1 MRRADGAR
9 LMARAS
15 GLSGLGGPT
24 GLRGAGDHQPA
35 HVGLTF
41 WVLTTSRAAAS
52 SRDISALAFDGVL
65 EVHAPRKGGRHV
77 GCAAACSKSLVASS
91 ASSVL
96 KDAPRMGANSVLFTS
111 GRKPCCSALT
121 GRLVKRD
128 IVGLRLPDSS
138 SSCAMRAG
146 TRIASE
152 HRFVSTHVR
161 LGRTHL

>member
-15 GLSGLGGPT
+15 GLSGLGGPN
-24 GLRGAGDHQPA
+24 GLRGCAGDHQLGRTPSRTA
-35 HVGLTF
+35 AP
-41 WVLTTSRAAAS
+41 SRAV
-52 SRDISALAFDGVL
+52 SALAFDGVL
-65 EVHAPRKGGRHV
+65 DVHAPRKGGRHV
-77 GCAAACSKSLVASS
+77 GCAVACSKSLVASS
-91 ASSVL
+91 AVSFL
-96 KDAPRMGANSVLFTS
+96 KEAPRMGANAVLFTS

-152 HRFVSTHVR
+152 HRFVSPSTAWAA
-161 LGRTHL
+161 LTLT